1 MLDESRRERWEA
13 AADWPLTVI
22 AVLFVAAYA
31 WPILDPALSTP
42 WSGMCQ
48 LITWGAWAAFAADY
62 TARLILAADRR
73 WFVRKNPLD
82 LATVVLPLLRP
93 LRLLRVVRVLSAL
106 NRAAGSSLRGR
117 VAVYVFGAT
126 ALVVFV
132 ASLAVLDA
140 ERGHPDANITS
151 FDDALWWCFAT
162 VTTVGYGD
170 RFPVT
175 GTGRLVAVGLML
187 AGIALIGVVT
197 ASFASWLLERVED
210 VEEESRAATR
220 RDLEALRHEIAM
232 LRNEVRGIATMG
244 PVAHED
250 SRTAVLPRPHTQ
262 QGSSGNGS

>member
-1 MLDESRRERWEA
+1 MPDESRRERWEA
-13 AADWPLTVI
+13 AADWPLTII
-22 AVLFVAAYA
+22 AILFLAAYA
-31 WPILDPALSTP
+31 WPILDPALSTA
-42 WSGMCQ
+42 WSGVCQ
-48 LITWGAWAAFAADY
+48 VIAWGAWAAFAVDY
-62 TARLILAADRR
+62 AARLVLAADRR
-73 WFVRKNPLD
+73 WFVRNNPLD

-126 ALVVFV
+126 TLVVFV
-132 ASLAVLDA
+132 AALAVLDA

-151 FDDALWWCFAT
+151 FKDALWWCFTT

-175 GTGRLVAVGLML
+175 GTGRFVAVGLML

-197 ASFASWLLERVED
+197 ASFASWLLERVAD

-220 RDLEALRHEIAM
+220 RDVEALRHEIAM
-232 LRNEVRGIATMG
+232 LRDEVRGLATMG
-244 PVAHED
+244 PVAHDD
-250 SRTAVLPRPHTQ
+250 SRSGALPRPRTE